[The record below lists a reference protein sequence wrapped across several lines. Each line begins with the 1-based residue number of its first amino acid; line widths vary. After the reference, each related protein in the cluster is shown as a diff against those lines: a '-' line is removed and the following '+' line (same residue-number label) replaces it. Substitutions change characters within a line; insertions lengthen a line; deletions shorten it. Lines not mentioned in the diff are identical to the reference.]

1 MKKLLALVLCVM
13 MFVSIIPT
21 SAFAEEGILTLYPWI
36 DTPIGSA
43 AAYNKEIKDMIKNT
57 REEIEGA
64 YAVMAADK
72 SVYNTAKAMDD
83 TVVGLVDALAKQLIG
98 EEIWVQQVDGV
109 GYPHRFNKD
118 DSDAVKA
125 LVRKWVDD
133 KVASKLAD
141 NTYKFYDGD
150 DYFPLKYAQ
159 VFADSVAK
167 ALTDK
172 DFQKG
177 YEAVATYFAVSK
189 LMKNVNDKL
198 EDEWKALRDEAY
210 GTKFDTKFADRYPV
224 LAEYYVDTFAELY
237 DDPDASLGLWDY
249 YNDELIS
256 LVAPYADF
264 PFAHYAE
271 ICDFD

>member
-21 SAFAEEGILTLYPWI
+21 SAFAEEVLTLYPWI

-43 AAYNKEIKDMIKNT
+43 ASYKKEIKDMIKNT

-72 SVYNTAKAMDD
+72 SIYNTAKAMDD

-98 EEIWVQQVDGV
+98 EKIWVQDVNGV
-109 GYPHRFNKD
+109 GYEHRFNKD
-118 DSDAVKA
+118 DSDVVKA
-125 LVRKWVDD
+125 LLRKWVDD

-210 GTKFDTKFADRYPV
+210 GTKFDTKFADRYPT

-237 DDPDASLGLWDY
+237 DDPDAALGLWDVN
-249 YNDELIS
+249 NDELIS
-256 LVAPYADF
+256 LVAPYADY
-264 PFAHYAE
+264 PFASYAE

>member
-13 MFVSIIPT
+13 MFVSILPT
-21 SAFAEEGILTLYPWI
+21 SAFAEEIGSLYPWI
-36 DTPIGSA
+36 DIPMGSA
-43 AAYNKEIKDMIKNT
+43 ASYKNEIKDMIKNT

-72 SVYNTAKAMDD
+72 SIYGTAKAMDD
-83 TVVGLVDALAKQLIG
+83 TVVGLVDALAKNLIG
-98 EEIWVQQVDGV
+98 EEIWVQDTDSA

-125 LVRKWVDD
+125 LLRKWVDA
-133 KVASKLAD
+133 KIAGKLAD

-167 ALTDK
+167 VLTDK

-189 LMKNVNDKL
+189 LMKDVNDKL
-198 EDEWKALRDEAY
+198 EDEWKALRDDAY
-210 GTKFDTKFADRYPV
+210 GTKFDTKFAERYPL

-237 DDPDASLGLWDY
+237 DDDDPSLGLYDL
-249 YNDELIS
+249 YNDEIIS

-264 PFAHYAE
+264 PIASFAE
-271 ICDFD
+271 IVD

>member
-1 MKKLLALVLCVM
+1 MKKLLALILCVM

-21 SAFAEEGILTLYPWI
+21 SAFAEEVLTLYPWI

-43 AAYNKEIKDMIKNT
+43 AGYKKEIKDMIKNT

-72 SVYNTAKAMDD
+72 SIYNTAKAMDD

-98 EEIWVQQVDGV
+98 EKIWVQDVNGV
-109 GYPHRFNKD
+109 GYEHRFNKD
-118 DSDAVKA
+118 DSDVVKA
-125 LVRKWVDD
+125 LLRKWVDD
-133 KVASKLAD
+133 KVASKP
-141 NTYKFYDGD
+141 N
-150 DYFPLKYAQ
+150 
-159 VFADSVAK
+159 SVAK

-210 GTKFDTKFADRYPV
+210 GTKFDTKFADRYPA

-237 DDPDASLGLWDY
+237 GDDDASLGLWDF
-249 YNDELIS
+249 YNDEMIWP
-256 LVAPYADF
+256 VAPYVDYPIAS
-264 PFAHYAE
+264 YAE